1 MCSFTLFTLNKS
13 TRSLELHYLI
23 LFFIIVRVR
32 LIFSLKNKGS
42 FLPFHHQYILA
53 QFLKGLIVKGGRED
67 FYNYNFFNF
76 SGLKGQTKVSRSG
89 LHYYSSLVTLVL
101 SSQSEE
107 FIDYLLEQVFAT
119 SKIELGNLIL
129 SPEYTELETEP
140 ILEVSNKFVCISPL
154 VLITPAFNEEAG
166 KRFINP
172 DSDEFSDLLY
182 ESTLT
187 RMEKSGWYTPEQ
199 MESFF
204 KFQVVPDM
212 VYVNKLKEQQK
223 KFARIYAVY
232 DLDVKYEVRGYT
244 LPFTLYA
251 ATEVQDFVFKCGL
264 GAFTHKGFGMMDLAT
279 HPADNKTTPYKF
291 KREGFVPY
299 KITGDRVRQNVAPTE
314 EETEGSTEEF

>member
-1 MCSFTLFTLNKS
+1 M
-13 TRSLELHYLI
+13 
-23 LFFIIVRVR
+23 RVR

-42 FLPFHHQYILA
+42 YLPFHHQYILA
-53 QFLKGLIVKGGRED
+53 QFLKGLIVKGGREE

-101 SSQSEE
+101 SSQSED
-107 FIDYLLEQVFAT
+107 FMDYLLEQVFAT
-119 SKIELGNLIL
+119 PKVELGNLIL
-129 SPEYTELETEP
+129 VPEYTEIEVEPVLET
-140 ILEVSNKFVCISPL
+140 SNKFVCISPL
-154 VLITPAFNEEAG
+154 VLIIPAFNEEAG
-166 KRFINP
+166 KRFISP

-187 RMEKSGWYTPEQ
+187 RMERSGWYTPEQ

-232 DLDVKYEVRGYT
+232 DMDVKYEVRGYT
-244 LPFTLYA
+244 LQFTLYA
-251 ATEVQDFVFKCGL
+251 APEVQDFVFTCGL
-264 GAFTHKGFGMMDLAT
+264 GAFTHKGFGMLDLQT
-279 HPADNKTTPYKF
+279 HPPGARPKTYTI

-299 KITGDRVRQNVAPTE
+299 KPNERVRQNVAPTE
-314 EETEGSTEEF
+314 SEGEENSET

>member
-1 MCSFTLFTLNKS
+1 
-13 TRSLELHYLI
+13 
-23 LFFIIVRVR
+23 
-32 LIFSLKNKGS
+32 
-42 FLPFHHQYILA
+42 LPFHHQYILA

-166 KRFINP
+166 KRFINQ

-182 ESTLT
+182 EYTLT
-187 RMEKSGWYTPEQ
+187 RMEKSGWYSPEQ

-299 KITGDRVRQNVAPTE
+299 KTTGDRVRQNVAPTE
-314 EETEGSTEEF
+314 EETEGSTEEL

>member
-1 MCSFTLFTLNKS
+1 
-13 TRSLELHYLI
+13 
-23 LFFIIVRVR
+23 
-32 LIFSLKNKGS
+32 
-42 FLPFHHQYILA
+42 
-53 QFLKGLIVKGGRED
+53 
-67 FYNYNFFNF
+67 
-76 SGLKGQTKVSRSG
+76 
-89 LHYYSSLVTLVL
+89 
-101 SSQSEE
+101 
-107 FIDYLLEQVFAT
+107 
-119 SKIELGNLIL
+119 
-129 SPEYTELETEP
+129 
-140 ILEVSNKFVCISPL
+140 
-154 VLITPAFNEEAG
+154 
-166 KRFINP
+166 
-172 DSDEFSDLLY
+172 
-182 ESTLT
+182 
-187 RMEKSGWYTPEQ
+187 MEKSGWYSPEE

-251 ATEVQDFVFKCGL
+251 APEVQDFVFKCGL

-299 KITGDRVRQNVAPTE
+299 KITGERVRQNVAPTE

>member
-1 MCSFTLFTLNKS
+1 M
-13 TRSLELHYLI
+13 
-23 LFFIIVRVR
+23 
-32 LIFSLKNKGS
+32 
-42 FLPFHHQYILA
+42 
-53 QFLKGLIVKGGRED
+53 KGGREE
-67 FYNYNFFNF
+67 FYNYNYFNF

-89 LHYYSSLVTLVL
+89 LHYYSSLVTLVI

-107 FIDYLLEQVFAT
+107 FMDYLLEQVFAT
-119 SKIELGNLIL
+119 PKIELGNLIMV
-129 SPEYTELETEP
+129 PEYTEIEVEPVLET
-140 ILEVSNKFVCISPL
+140 SNKFVCISPL

-199 MESFF
+199 MESFY

-232 DLDVKYEVRGYT
+232 DMDVKYEVRGYT

-251 ATEVQDFVFKCGL
+251 APEVQDFVFKCGL
-264 GAFTHKGFGMMDLAT
+264 GAFTHKGFGMLDLAN
-279 HPADNKTTPYKF
+279 HPSGVRTTTYKF

-299 KITGDRVRQNVAPTE
+299 KPSDRVRQNVAPTSE
-314 EETEGSTEEF
+314 DGETSETESEES

>member
-1 MCSFTLFTLNKS
+1 M
-13 TRSLELHYLI
+13 
-23 LFFIIVRVR
+23 
-32 LIFSLKNKGS
+32 
-42 FLPFHHQYILA
+42 PFHHQYILA

-107 FIDYLLEQVFAT
+107 FIDYLLEQVFDT

-251 ATEVQDFVFKCGL
+251 ASEVQDFVFKCGL

-299 KITGDRVRQNVAPTE
+299 KSTGDRVRQNVAPTE
-314 EETEGSTEEF
+314 EETEASTEEF